1 MTQRVLFAAW
11 GVLCTSL
18 AAQAADRM
26 VICEEFTATWCG
38 PCIQTGLAMSA
49 ILDDPKY
56 DNKFTLMQIHITDA
70 YQIDWGNTR
79 RYFYNITAI
88 PTTEMDG
95 VIRRVGSGDKYVYM
109 PQIDTRLA
117 VPTDVAVKVTPQ
129 PINGPTYRVLVDISV
144 DPGGQGKDMRV
155 HVAQVLDHYPTG
167 DHHRHCLMW
176 AQTLG
181 DVNVQPGQSTQLSA
195 ELTLDA
201 QSYSDQGNVKFIA
214 FVQRPTDTYPAEV
227 YNAAE
232 AVLKGAIEG
241 DLNGDGCVNQVD
253 LAILLGDWGC
263 TGGDCAGD
271 ADADGDTDLSD
282 LALLLGNYNQGC

>member
-1 MTQRVLFAAW
+1 MRKCWLLGALSA
-11 GVLCTSL
+11 LCISA

-49 ILDDPKY
+49 ILDDPAY
-56 DNKFTLMQIHITDA
+56 DNKFTLLQIHITDI
-70 YQIDWGNTR
+70 YQIPWGNTR

-95 VIRRVGSGDKYVYM
+95 VIRRVGSGDKFIYM
-109 PQIDTRLA
+109 PQIDSRLA
-117 VPTDVAVKVTPQ
+117 VPTDVVVKVTPQ
-129 PINGPTYRVLVDISV
+129 GISGPTYRVLVDVSV
-144 DPGGQGKDMRV
+144 EQGGVGKDMRV
-155 HVAQVLDHYPTG
+155 HAAQVLDYYPAG

-201 QSYSDQGNVKFIA
+201 QSYDNQDRVRFIA
-214 FVQRPTDTYPAEV
+214 FVQQPTDSYPAEV

-232 AVLKGAIEG
+232 AVLKGGIDG
-241 DLNGDGCVNQVD
+241 DLNGDGCVDLTD
-253 LAILLGDWGC
+253 LAILLGDWDC

-271 ADADGDTDLSD
+271 ADGDGDTDIAD